1 MTPVIDQST
10 VSLILTVGIS
20 NVIILWLMVW
30 AYKEWW
36 PFFKKQRKRS
46 LQHQIQL
53 EKDQRKSLEQNS
65 SFINDTL
72 QHIQSIDKSNE
83 SIKIELR
90 ENNQQTRDLTH
101 IVLSI
106 DGFLH
111 ELKNDLIGLTKRLN
125 RELIEELKLNKEDQ
139 KC

>member
-20 NVIILWLMVW
+20 TVIILWLMVW

-65 SFINDTL
+65 SFINDTQ
-72 QHIQSIDKSNE
+72 QHIQSIDKNSE

-101 IVLSI
+101 IILAI